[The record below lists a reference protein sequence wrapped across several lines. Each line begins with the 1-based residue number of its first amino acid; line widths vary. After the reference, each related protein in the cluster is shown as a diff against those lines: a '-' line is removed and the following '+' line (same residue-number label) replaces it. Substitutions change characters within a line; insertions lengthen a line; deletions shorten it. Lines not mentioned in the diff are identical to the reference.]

1 MRSFFFFF
9 PFVVLLLPATSAS
22 VITQRQP
29 TAGLESCPGYTAS
42 NIAPTTN
49 GLTADLKLA
58 GPACNT
64 YGQDLDNL
72 KLSVVYETATRL
84 HVKIYDADQDVYQ
97 VPESVLPRPNVTT
110 PSSAE
115 SAAIKFNYIA
125 SPFSFSVTRA
135 SSNETLFDTSAASLV
150 FQSQYVRLRTKLPDA
165 PHLYGLGEHT
175 DPFQLNTTNYTRT
188 LWSRDAYGTPPG
200 TNLYGNHPVYYD
212 HRGASGTHGV
222 FLLNSN
228 GMDIKINKTVTNGQ
242 YLEYNTL
249 GGIID
254 LYFLAGPTPKD
265 AARQFGATVG
275 LPVMQPYWGLGFHQ
289 CRYGYV
295 DVYEV
300 AEVVANYSSAG
311 IGLETMW
318 TDIDYMDSRKV
329 FTLDPLRFPLKMMRE
344 LVSTL
349 HERQQHYVVMVDPAV
364 AYLNNSAYDN
374 GLSSDAFLK
383 YPNGSI
389 YEGVV
394 WPGVTVFPD
403 WFHPRTQSYWNKEFM
418 TFFDAS
424 TGVDI
429 DALWIDMNEASNF
442 CPYPCANPQAFA
454 VRNNNPPAPAPL
466 RNNSRPTIPGFPAGL
481 QPSPA
486 SSKRSIQTRQLAGKM
501 LGLPGRDLINPK
513 YLIKNA
519 AGSISNF
526 TISSELIHYNGLTE
540 YDTHNLY
547 GTMMSEASYNAMRS
561 RRPTRR
567 PLIITRSTFAGAGR
581 KVGHWLGD
589 NFSDEDHYRF
599 SISGLLQ
606 FASLYQVPMVG
617 SDVCGFAGNTNPTL
631 CARWAMLGAF
641 SSFYRNHNADGQ
653 IPQEFY
659 RWPVVTKAAKVAIDI
674 RYRLLDYLYTALWQ
688 QTTDGTPLINPM
700 FFQYPNDINTA
711 PIEYQYF
718 YGDALLVSPVT
729 DVNSTSVNIYLPNDI
744 FYDFY
749 TGAPIRGEAKSLQL
763 TNINYTTIPLHI
775 RGGTVLPLRMAS
787 ANTTTELR
795 KQNFHIM
802 IAPGLDGK
810 ASGQLY
816 LDEGNAI
823 DQPKT
828 SLVKFEYANG
838 NLKWDGNFGYDPG
851 VKVEKLTLLGGN
863 SNSSKTSLEKRWVGA
878 ARDVGWS
885 LLQAGS
891 VDF

>member
-1 MRSFFFFF
+1 MGSFFTF
-9 PFVVLLLPATSAS
+9 VLLAWATSAS
-22 VITQRQP
+22 VISERQS
-29 TAGLESCPGYTAS
+29 TSGLESCPGYTAT
-42 NIAPTTN
+42 NIATTSS

-64 YGQDLDNL
+64 YGRDLDNL

-84 HVKIYDADQDVYQ
+84 HVKIYDADLNVYQ

-125 SPFSFSVTRA
+125 SPFSFSVKRA

-150 FQSQYVRLRTKLPDA
+150 FQSQYVRLRTKLPDS

-175 DPFQLNTTNYTRT
+175 DPFQLNTTDYTRT
-188 LWSRDAYGTPPG
+188 LWSRDAYGTPAG

-212 HRGASGTHGV
+212 NRGASGTHGV

-228 GMDIKINKTVTNGQ
+228 GMDIKINKTATDGQ

-254 LYFLAGPTPKD
+254 LYFLAGPSPKD
-265 AARQFGATVG
+265 VARQFGTTVG
-275 LPVMQPYWGLGFHQ
+275 LPAMTPYWGLGFHQ

-300 AEVVANYSSAG
+300 AEVVANYSAAG

-318 TDIDYMDSRKV
+318 TDIDYMDKRKV
-329 FTLDPLRFPLKMMRE
+329 FTLDPLRFPLEKMRE

-349 HERQQHYVVMVDPAV
+349 HARQQHYVVMVDPAI

-374 GLSSDAFLK
+374 GLSSDIFLK
-383 YPNGSI
+383 YSNSSI
-389 YEGVV
+389 YKGVV

-403 WFHPRTQSYWNKEFM
+403 WFHPRTQSYWNKEFLK
-418 TFFDAS
+418 FFDAS

-429 DALWIDMNEASNF
+429 DALWIDMNEAANF
-442 CPYPCANPQAFA
+442 CPYPCANPQAYA
-454 VRNNNPPAPAPL
+454 EKNYMPPSPAPL
-466 RNNSRPTIPGFPAGL
+466 RYNNRPTIAGFPAGF
-481 QPSPA
+481 QPKLNA
-486 SSKRSIQTRQLAGKM
+486 SKRSLQRRQSSGNM

-519 AGSISNF
+519 AGSLSNF

-540 YDTHNLY
+540 YDTHNLF
-547 GTMMSEASYNAMRS
+547 GTMMSEASRIAMIS
-561 RRPTRR
+561 RRPSRR
-567 PLIITRSTFAGAGR
+567 PLVITRSTFAGAGR

-589 NFSDEDHYRF
+589 NFSDDDHYRV

-617 SDVCGFAGNTNPTL
+617 SDVCGFARDTNPTL

-659 RWPVVTKAAKVAIDI
+659 RWPIVTEAAKVAIDI

-688 QTTDGTPLINPM
+688 QTTDGTPLVNPM
-700 FFQYPNDINTA
+700 FFQYPNDTNTA

-729 DVNSTSVNIYLPNDI
+729 DVNSTSVSIYLPDDI

-749 TGAPIRGEAKSLQL
+749 TGTPVRGQAKWVQL
-763 TNINYTTIPLHI
+763 YNISYTTIPLHI
-775 RGGTVLPLRMAS
+775 RGGTILPLRAAS

-795 KQNFHIM
+795 KQSFEIVV
-802 IAPGLDGK
+802 APGLDGK
-810 ASGQLY
+810 AFGQLY
-816 LDEGNAI
+816 IDEGEAI
-823 DQPKT
+823 EQPQT
-828 SLVKFEYANG
+828 SLIRFEYFNRI
-838 NLKWDGNFGYDPG
+838 LKWYGNFEYDPL
-851 VKVEKLTLLGGN
+851 VNITKFTVLGGRYPPPRGMERA
-863 SNSSKTSLEKRWVGA
+863 SLVA
-878 ARDVGWS
+878 AKDAGWS
-885 LLQAGS
+885 LTEAGS
-891 VDF
+891 VAF